1 MKHVYS
7 TLFFVL
13 FFSAFTA
20 HAHDLRYGVGTDFSI
35 AQERKIVVIVPSY
48 NNARYVQQNLDSLFS
63 QEYSNYRVIYID
75 DCSTDGTFELVKK
88 YVTERKLWSNIKL
101 IHNTTRRGALANLY
115 YAIKSCKDYEIVV
128 TVDGDDWAATPQMLA
143 RVNTAYAD
151 PNVWLTY
158 GQFQFYPQGT
168 PGYCSEIPR
177 DGASARRNSGAASH
191 LRTFYAGLFKKIAK
205 NDLKY
210 NDAFYAVTWDKA
222 MMAPMLEMANG
233 KWHFIR
239 DILYMYN
246 CSNPISDAA
255 LYGQEQV
262 RMRDHIMEL
271 PAYQPLKAELPFE
284 RARADMVIFSYDRPL
299 QLYALLES
307 IEKYVSGLGRI
318 VVLYRNSN
326 EQFDAAYQAVFNRFA
341 SVQFLHQGTNAQ
353 ADFKTLTI
361 HATFATPN
369 PHIIY
374 AVDDII
380 VKDFVD
386 MSECIRLLEK
396 NNAYGFYLRLGK
408 NLTECYTMGNRAQRV
423 PECRRVKHNVYE
435 WRFSNGECDWNY
447 PNTVDMTLYRKK
459 DIEQYVRHLHYTTPN
474 TFEGEWA
481 GRGPHV
487 MNRTGLCC
495 RVSKIVNLPLNRVGE
510 FGNTH
515 MNFMQPAEM
524 LQLFEQ
530 GKKIDIKPLYKIHN
544 KGAHTAYIPT
554 FIDR

>member
-7 TLFFVL
+7 ILFLVL
-13 FFSAFTA
+13 FSVFSSQAN
-20 HAHDLRYGVGTDFSI
+20 DLQFGAGADFAP

-48 NNARYVQQNLDSLFS
+48 NNAHYVVQNLDSIFS
-63 QEYSNYRVIYID
+63 QEYSNYRIIYID

-88 YVTERKLWSNIKL
+88 YVSERNLWSNFKL

-115 YAIKSCKDYEIVV
+115 HAIKSCKDYEIVA
-128 TVDGDDWAATPQMLA
+128 TVDGDDWAATPQMLS
-143 RVNTAYAD
+143 RVNAAYAD
-151 PNVWLTY
+151 PQVWLTY

-177 DGASARRNSGAASH
+177 DVTSSIRRNSGAATH

-205 NDLKY
+205 NDLMY
-210 NDAFYAVTWDKA
+210 NGAFYAVTWDKA

-233 KWHFIR
+233 KWQFIQ
-239 DILYMYN
+239 DILYTYN
-246 CSNPISDAA
+246 NCNPISDAA
-255 LYGQEQV
+255 LHGAEQV
-262 RMRDHIMEL
+262 RMRDHIIEL
-271 PAYQPLKAELPFE
+271 PAYEPLHAELPFE

-307 IEKYVSGLGRI
+307 IEKYISGLGHI
-318 VVLYRNSN
+318 VVIYRNSN
-326 EQFDAAYQAVFNRFA
+326 EQFGRAYQQVFNRFA
-341 SVQFLHQGTNAQ
+341 SVQFLNQSPDAQ

-361 HATFATPN
+361 HATFATPS
-369 PHIIY
+369 PYIIY

-408 NLTECYTMGNRAQRV
+408 NLTECYAMGDRSQRV
-423 PECRRVKHNVYE
+423 PECRKVKHNVYE
-435 WRFSNGECDWNY
+435 WRFCGGQYDWNY

-459 DIEQYVRHLHYTTPN
+459 DIESYVRHLNYTTPN

-481 GRGPHV
+481 GRGAQV
-487 MNRTGLCC
+487 TNRTGLFY
-495 RVSKIVNLPLNRVGE
+495 RASKVVNVPLNCVGE
-510 FGNTH
+510 FGNKH

-524 LQLFEQ
+524 LNLFEQ

-544 KGAHTAYIPT
+544 KGAHTAYVPT
-554 FIDR
+554 FINR